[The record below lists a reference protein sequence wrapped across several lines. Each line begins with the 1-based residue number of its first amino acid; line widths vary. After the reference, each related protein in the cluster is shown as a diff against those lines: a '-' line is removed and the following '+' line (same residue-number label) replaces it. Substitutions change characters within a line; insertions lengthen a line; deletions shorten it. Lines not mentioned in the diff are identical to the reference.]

1 MWGSTFIEKSVSDST
16 FSSLTQAMSK
26 KTNNAPSWNSC
37 HTIFLDTPP
46 KFDEQIPKN
55 DLETCISGF
64 KYVLCIY
71 FGGSQSFEISWGFQL
86 PLWIRDSILSFGM
99 DGCSNF
105 ESPNYLDPNHPA
117 SYRSLVAI
125 LTIFMEA
132 NQTPYSQPRYP
143 SGSSLRITGDPKITL
158 TPQFN
163 RRKTPRRCR
172 ECWTLAVQQMQMP

>member
-1 MWGSTFIEKSVSDST
+1 MSVMNNPGDNLQGNYQFQFHNPTVKCSSIHVRFNILWKICFRLYMFFTHKSNVKNTS
-16 FSSLTQAMSK
+16 
-26 KTNNAPSWNSC
+26 NGPSWNFC
-37 HTIFLDTPP
+37 HMIFLDTPP

-64 KYVLCIY
+64 KYVLWIN
-71 FGGSQSFEISWGFQL
+71 FGVANPLNFHEGKL

-117 SYRSLVAI
+117 SYHSLVAI

-132 NQTPYSQPRYP
+132 NQTPWPNQ
-143 SGSSLRITGDPKITL
+143 GTQVDPVL
-158 TPQFN
+158 G
-163 RRKTPRRCR
+163 
-172 ECWTLAVQQMQMP
+172 